1 MSPTTGRMVENSK
14 MKKISNMI
22 RQTLTALL
30 FNTAVAIDGPPSW
43 LWIYEP
49 EKPKLLKDK

>member
-1 MSPTTGRMVENSK
+1 

-49 EKPKLLKDK
+49 EKPKLLKDE

>member
-1 MSPTTGRMVENSK
+1 

-49 EKPKLLKDK
+49 EKPKLLKDKYIYKDSVLCSKQ